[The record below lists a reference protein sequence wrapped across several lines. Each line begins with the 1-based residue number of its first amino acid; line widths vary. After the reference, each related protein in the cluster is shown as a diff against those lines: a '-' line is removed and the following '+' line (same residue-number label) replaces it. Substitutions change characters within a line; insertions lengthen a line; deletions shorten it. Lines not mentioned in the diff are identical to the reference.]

1 LLKGIPG
8 HLTGTDMTSRIGM
21 PELWFRS
28 PDRQLDGKEAYNY
41 LIEQMLGPVFGIGAS
56 VFRGASMVG
65 DGEVWKG
72 TEMMVPKAIR
82 DQLRFVRYLNEGVT
96 TYKGD
101 PLLDDVSAHDAIV
114 QAIGFSPAR
123 VSERYEQNRR
133 LMNENRRIE
142 DEKRGILADVTR
154 YLREGK
160 DISPRALRKVEEFN
174 AKYPT
179 FPITGETIQRSLRAR
194 QRMSEQMDGGLR
206 LNPKLDRMLREDQ
219 APSIYNN

>member
-1 LLKGIPG
+1 
-8 HLTGTDMTSRIGM
+8 M

-28 PDRQLDGKEAYNY
+28 PSRQLEGADAHTYW
-41 LIEQMLGPVFGIGAS
+41 LEQLLGPTAGIS
-56 VFRGASMVG
+56 KSLYRGVELLN
-65 DGEVWKG
+65 DGEIWRG
-72 TEMMVPKAIR
+72 TELMVPKAIR

-133 LMNENRRIE
+133 LMNAQMRIE
-142 DEKRGILADVTR
+142 DERRKILSDITR
-154 YLREGK
+154 YIRDGQE
-160 DISPRALRKVEEFN
+160 ISPRALRRRDEFN

-179 FPITGETIQRSLRAR
+179 YAITGETVRRSYKAR
-194 QRMSEQMDGGLR
+194 MRMSEQMDGGIR
-206 LNPKLDRMLREDQ
+206 LNPKLERQLREGM
-219 APSIYNN
+219 APSINN